1 MVANAALATNYPLAE
16 APSPSHGATVRGAH
30 ARTGQDA
37 PALRVIA
44 CPGGAGRLPQ
54 HARALP
60 AAALPAASREAA
72 ARPKDTCR
80 PDFPSPAHAARTALC
95 LQGTAFGLTARER
108 TFATGAGILFA
119 AAALATILL

>member
-1 MVANAALATNYPLAE
+1 MR
-16 APSPSHGATVRGAH
+16 APGRMP
-30 ARTGQDA
+30 
-37 PALRVIA
+37 PAIRVIA

>member
-1 MVANAALATNYPLAE
+1 MVANAALATNYPFAE
-16 APSPSHGATVRGAH
+16 APSPSHGTAVRGAH
-30 ARTGQDA
+30 ARTGRDA
-37 PALRVIA
+37 PAIRVIA
-44 CPGGAGRLPQ
+44 CPGGAGHLPQ

-80 PDFPSPAHAARTALC
+80 PDSPSPVHAARTALC
-95 LQGTAFGLTARER
+95 LQGTAYGLTVRER
-108 TFATGAGILFA
+108 TFAAGAGILFA

>member
-16 APSPSHGATVRGAH
+16 APSPSHGTAARGAH
-30 ARTGQDA
+30 ARTVRDA
-37 PALRVIA
+37 PTIRVIA
-44 CPGGAGRLPQ
+44 CPGGAARLPR

-60 AAALPAASREAA
+60 AAALPAANRETG
-72 ARPKDTCR
+72 ARPKGTCR
-80 PDFPSPAHAARTALC
+80 PDIPSPAHASRTALC

-108 TFATGAGILFA
+108 TFAAGAGILFA